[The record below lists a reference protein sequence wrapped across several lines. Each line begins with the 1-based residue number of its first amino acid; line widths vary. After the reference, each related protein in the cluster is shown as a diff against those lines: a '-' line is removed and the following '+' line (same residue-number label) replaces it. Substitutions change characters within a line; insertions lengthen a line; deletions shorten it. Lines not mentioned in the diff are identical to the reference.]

1 MVTPSQPRGRGRPK
15 RHEVDVLFTRLWFD
29 GVKAKSRLRSAY
41 AIELTLE
48 PDLVRQGPDGLI
60 RPCKWDGYEAGR
72 HVPTGKPGEVSPVD
86 LAEVQYPGTA
96 KFFNSPLRT
105 LLRDSTESMEWI
117 LNQLQGLP
125 PKLRRMLFEPK
136 VAQGLAPKLK
146 SFNLG
151 LALQLANAGGF
162 DALVAS
168 VLLMRRAELIPSVEL
183 RRLAWMAYMATQ
195 ASVRATPALARVADE
210 LFGAIDMMF
219 PNWLYVHHD
228 KRTNV
233 VVHPVSLG
241 AKASEQD
248 LYKLES
254 WDRLMRTCLQ
264 RETDFLNLHVDTGK
278 YMKVTELFSFTREEL
293 LKDRAAALG
302 SSDSAAPG
310 ISSPREGAS
319 NLHPVRRPTE

>member
-1 MVTPSQPRGRGRPK
+1 
-15 RHEVDVLFTRLWFD
+15 
-29 GVKAKSRLRSAY
+29 
-41 AIELTLE
+41 
-48 PDLVRQGPDGLI
+48 
-60 RPCKWDGYEAGR
+60 
-72 HVPTGKPGEVSPVD
+72 
-86 LAEVQYPGTA
+86 
-96 KFFNSPLRT
+96 
-105 LLRDSTESMEWI
+105 MEWV

-125 PKLRRMLFEPK
+125 PKLRRLLFEPK
-136 VAQGLAPKLK
+136 VARGVAPNLK

-151 LALQLANAGGF
+151 LAQQLANAGGF
-162 DALVAS
+162 DALVAA

-195 ASVRATPALARVADE
+195 QSVRAMPALARVADE

-264 RETDFLNLHVDTGK
+264 RDADFLNLHVDTGK
-278 YMKVTELFSFTREEL
+278 YMKVTELFSFTSEERL
-293 LKDRAAALG
+293 RNGESAVPRPDGVQPGTA
-302 SSDSAAPG
+302 SS
-310 ISSPREGAS
+310 
-319 NLHPVRRPTE
+319 